1 MVGPQQTTGLIG
13 QKWKT
18 GNGLELTGTNRP
30 TQTTTPPTTPHTQR
44 AWEYRRVSD
53 TVRAKRPLYGPH
65 PTQSTNHTHNIR
77 MRVRVSAGSLI
88 TESQEH

>member
-18 GNGLELTGTNRP
+18 GNGCELTGTNRP
-30 TQTTTPPTTPHTQR
+30 TQTTTPPHAPHTQR
-44 AWEYRRVSD
+44 AWEAQGVSN
-53 TVRAKRPLYGPH
+53 TVNASVHYTVHTQPNHQPH
-65 PTQSTNHTHNIR
+65 TTS
-77 MRVRVSAGSLI
+77 VRVWVLAGSLI